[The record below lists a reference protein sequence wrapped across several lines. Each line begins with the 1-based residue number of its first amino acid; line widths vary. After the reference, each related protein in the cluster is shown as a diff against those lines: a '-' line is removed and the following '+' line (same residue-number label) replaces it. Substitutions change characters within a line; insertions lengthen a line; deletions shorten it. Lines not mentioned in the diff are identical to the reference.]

1 MSDTNTIP
9 TQRLEAFSDGVIA
22 IIITVMVFELKWEE
36 APTLETLGRE
46 SLRLLPRLGSYALSF
61 LTLAILWISHHQLF
75 HQIRQADSGLLWWNL
90 NLLFWMSLVPFSTHF
105 IGDTPMFWVASS
117 VYGFN
122 FALCAWSF
130 SMIRRYVIKKA
141 LLHPTILK
149 EKHYRILTKNRLA
162 LTLYIAGAVLSIM
175 NVFVSFALFLI
186 VPALYVIPE
195 KITHKEI

>member
-1 MSDTNTIP
+1 
-9 TQRLEAFSDGVIA
+9 
-22 IIITVMVFELKWEE
+22 
-36 APTLETLGRE
+36 
-46 SLRLLPRLGSYALSF
+46 
-61 LTLAILWISHHQLF
+61 
-75 HQIRQADSGLLWWNL
+75 
-90 NLLFWMSLVPFSTHF
+90 
-105 IGDTPMFWVASS
+105 MFWVASS
-117 VYGFN
+117 VYGIN

-130 SMIRRYVIKKA
+130 SMIRCYVIKKA

-162 LTLYIAGAVLSIM
+162 LTLYIAGAVLSIV